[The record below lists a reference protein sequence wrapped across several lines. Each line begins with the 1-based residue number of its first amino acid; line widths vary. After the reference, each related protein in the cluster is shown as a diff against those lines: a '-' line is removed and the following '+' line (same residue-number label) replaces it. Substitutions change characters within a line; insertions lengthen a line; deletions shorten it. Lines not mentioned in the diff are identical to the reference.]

1 MNVEVKLCEIADVTK
16 LAGFEFTKYISYEE
30 TGEIIA
36 LRALNL
42 RNGVLDLTDVKRIN
56 RTVSDMLPRS
66 KLFQNDILLTY
77 TGNGYGD
84 CAIITENDKYHLAP
98 NICKITPKTEKVIP
112 YYLYSYIRSASFY
125 KQMTNHM
132 VGSSQPTIP
141 MKILRELKI
150 PLPSISIQRKIAAIL
165 SALDEKI
172 AINRAINDNLE
183 QQAKEYFKSLFIDF
197 AAYNGEF
204 VDSPIGL
211 IPATMEIDQ
220 ISNIPHTLETGK
232 RPKGGAVEKGV
243 PSIGAENVKQL
254 GVVDFSSAKF
264 IPEEFAFSMKR
275 GRIYGYEV
283 LLYKDGGKP
292 GTFIPHFSMFGE
304 GFPYETCFINEHVF
318 KLDFGH
324 RGYNEFCYLY
334 LQTDYPFHWLANNG
348 GKAAVPGINQQDVND
363 IWIPTIHNESV
374 KKFCEWVQPIF
385 TTILSNCSEN
395 VKLANI
401 RDSLLS
407 RLLSGEIDVS
417 EIEF

>member
-1 MNVEVKLCEIADVTK
+1 MKSDWKTDTIENICVRICSGGTPSRKHPEYYLNGSIPWLNTSEID
-16 LAGFEFTKYISYEE
+16 FS
-30 TGEIIA
+30 
-36 LRALNL
+36 
-42 RNGVLDLTDVKRIN
+42 RIY
-56 RTVSDMLPRS
+56 
-66 KLFQNDILLTY
+66 K
-77 TGNGYGD
+77 
-84 CAIITENDKYHLAP
+84 TENKISSIGLKNSSAKWIPTNAVIVAMYGATAGKVAISGIPLTTNQACCNLIIDEKYADYRY
-98 NICKITPKTEKVIP
+98 VY
-112 YYLYSYIRSASFY
+112 YYLCHNYIRL
-125 KQMTNHM
+125 
-132 VGSSQPTIP
+132 SSLANGGAQQN
-141 MKILRELKI
+141 LSVSLLKNFQI
-150 PLPSISIQRKIAAIL
+150 VLPKVEIQKKIAAIL

-172 AINRAINDNLE
+172 AINRAINENLE
-183 QQAKEYFKSLFIDF
+183 RQAKEYFKSLFIDF